1 MKNITKKECEKVM
14 GKVKVMI
21 TNNQTEVKIP
31 VGIRLLVR
39 RCCHAVLEYEGHNDD
54 FEVSVSFVN
63 DEQIHEL
70 NKEHRNIDR
79 STDVLSF
86 PLGELILCGVFNVA
100 LNACPNK
107 RGRKGATLKNRYL
120 CNLLIV
126 FLRELFGDM

>member
-1 MKNITKKECEKVM
+1 M

-86 PLGELILCGVFNVA
+86 PLGENGDFDMNHAIKFLYIIYVKLLCQW
-100 LNACPNK
+100 
-107 RGRKGATLKNRYL
+107 KNIIYL
-120 CNLLIV
+120 YKNS
-126 FLRELFGDM
+126 

>member
-1 MKNITKKECEKVM
+1 M

-63 DEQIHEL
+63 DE
-70 NKEHRNIDR
+70 
-79 STDVLSF
+79 
-86 PLGELILCGVFNVA
+86 
-100 LNACPNK
+100 
-107 RGRKGATLKNRYL
+107 
-120 CNLLIV
+120 
-126 FLRELFGDM
+126 